1 MSYGRIRLL
10 PDHVSNRIAAG
21 EIIERPASVVRELLD
36 NAIDA
41 AARRVDVSVRGGG
54 LGCIDVRDDGC
65 GIHPED
71 LLLAFERHATSKIR
85 SADDI
90 DTISTLGFRGEALP
104 SIASVS
110 RLIADSFVREAR
122 TGARVIIDS
131 GTVIEHTEILC
142 EPGTRIQ
149 VHDLFRN
156 VPARKKF
163 LKSLNT
169 ELGHVAESMID
180 HAIAFPDVHFS
191 YQCEDRVVFDVGAV
205 DRWSARVQ
213 DLFGKTFV
221 EKMIYFEEVV
231 AEISIRGFISDP
243 GSLQATARSQR
254 LFVNQRRIRD
264 RMIVQ
269 ALYKAYQE
277 FITAH
282 GHPVFILDIKMPA
295 DRIDV
300 NVHPAKSEIRF
311 QDSGAM
317 FSAVLASIRK
327 ALGGSITHAFA
338 KSDEQ
343 ATEPVSSF
351 RPLIDRFPMD
361 GAYGGAIR
369 GMHGSPE
376 APLTAPP
383 ATQPLP
389 FDRSAIT
396 YAPGAP
402 AGLETTQI
410 RTDHW
415 SVVGQLM
422 NTFIL
427 VDTGEHLLIVDQ
439 HTAHERILF
448 EQLKRDFSDGTIPS
462 QGLIFPVPV
471 ELEPSLF
478 VTLIEFSELLG
489 QLGVV
494 IDDFGR
500 NSILV
505 RALPRHLSDE
515 RVDELLRD
523 IASELL
529 DTGTSD
535 RIRHAERKLLITLS
549 CRRAVK
555 AGDRLDPSEM
565 HRIVERLLRG
575 DIPSTCPHGRP
586 IVVAVPRREIET
598 RFKR

>member
-1 MSYGRIRLL
+1 MSHGRIHLL

-41 AARRVDVSVRGGG
+41 AARRIEISVRGGG
-54 LGCIDVRDDGC
+54 LGCIEVRDDGC
-65 GIHPED
+65 GIFPDD

-85 SADDI
+85 SADDL
-90 DTISTLGFRGEALP
+90 DTIATLGFRGEALP

-110 RLIADSFVREAR
+110 RLIADSFVREAP

-131 GTVIEHTEILC
+131 GTVIEHMEILC
-142 EPGTRIQ
+142 DPGTRIQ
-149 VHDLFRN
+149 VLDLFRN

-169 ELGHVAESMID
+169 ELGHVAESVID
-180 HAIAFPDVHFS
+180 HAVAFPDVHFS
-191 YQCEDRVVFDVGAV
+191 YQCEDRTVIDVGAV
-205 DRWSARVQ
+205 SRWSARIQ

-221 EKMIYFEEVV
+221 EKMIYFEDVV
-231 AEISIRGFISDP
+231 GEISIRGFISDP

-282 GHPVFILDIKMPA
+282 GHPMFIIDIRMPA
-295 DRIDV
+295 DRIDI
-300 NVHPAKSEIRF
+300 NVHPAKSEVRF

-317 FSAVLASIRK
+317 FSVVIASIRK
-327 ALGGSITHAFA
+327 ALGGSISHAFSKPA
-338 KSDEQ
+338 
-343 ATEPVSSF
+343 EPVTNPLPSDSSPIGRESMGESF
-351 RPLIDRFPMD
+351 ENVVR
-361 GAYGGAIR
+361 A
-369 GMHGSPE
+369 GSAE
-376 APLTAPP
+376 GQLTPPP
-383 ATQPLP
+383 ACQPLP
-389 FDRSAIT
+389 FDRSVIT
-396 YAPGAP
+396 FAPSSRE
-402 AGLETTQI
+402 GLFDANQV
-410 RTDHW
+410 RADHW
-415 SVVGQLM
+415 EVIGQLM
-422 NTFIL
+422 STFIL
-427 VDTGEHLLIVDQ
+427 VDAGEHLLIVDQ

-448 EQLKRDFSDGTIPS
+448 EQLKRDYSDGKIPS
-462 QGLIFPVPV
+462 QGLIFPVPI
-471 ELEPSLF
+471 ELEPNLF
-478 VTLIEFSELLG
+478 GILIEFSDLLG
-489 QLGVV
+489 HMGVV

-515 RVDELLRD
+515 RVEELLRD

-535 RIRHAERKLLITLS
+535 RLRHAERKLLITLS

-555 AGDRLDPSEM
+555 AGDRLDLSEM

-586 IVVAVPRREIET
+586 IVIAVPRREIET